1 MKTIKKHLQETYH
14 LSNYQ
19 IAQLIFLFKTTI
31 SELSKIIIMGIL
43 FYNRLG
49 SYVFALFVMLF
60 LRCSTG
66 GLHFYTYIGC
76 LSTSIIYIWLA
87 VLVFPSISLPAF
99 IRLLLLLACIVSCYI
114 VGPVVSKYRPEPSTR
129 LFVRGR
135 NTTCLFIFVYAL
147 VQYIIPDTPILRVG
161 LWVII
166 LHSLQLAIA
175 KIRKKGE
182 CIKWFPI
189 FLSH

>member
-43 FYNRLG
+43 FYNQLG

-76 LSTSIIYIWLA
+76 LSTSIIYMWLA

-99 IRLLLLLACIVSCYI
+99 IRLPLLLTCIVSCYI
-114 VGPVVSKYRPEPSTR
+114 IGPVVSKYRPKPSTR

-147 VQYIIPDTPILRVG
+147 VQYIIPDTPILRAG

-182 CIKWFPI
+182 CIK
-189 FLSH
+189 